1 MTIEEAVKIYNL
13 HSERISRIKEIKKD
27 LKEHGRTY
35 GIEPFNWEITVDKF
49 STLLAA
55 LSVYE
60 NRSREE
66 LQKVYL
72 PTLPSEKKTVIE
84 LTLENAIKE
93 AGEFE
98 EVYLPREDAERILT
112 FVKENRV
119 NEKRESKEV

>member
-13 HSERISRIKEIKKD
+13 QSERISRIKEIRKD

-49 STLLAA
+49 YTLLQA
-55 LSVYE
+55 LGAYE
-60 NRSREE
+60 NLSRDE

-72 PTLPSEKKTVIE
+72 PTPPSEKTAIE

-112 FVKENRV
+112 FVKENRI
-119 NEKRESKEV
+119 NEKRKSKEV